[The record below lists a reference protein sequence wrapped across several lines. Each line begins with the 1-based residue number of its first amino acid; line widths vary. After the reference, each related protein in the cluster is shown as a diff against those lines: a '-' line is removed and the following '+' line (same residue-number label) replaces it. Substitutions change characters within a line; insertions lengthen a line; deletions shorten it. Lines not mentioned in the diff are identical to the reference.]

1 MARIIHESIKDD
13 EIIIIM
19 KEKEWDRYVEI
30 EKLNLS
36 IEEIKLI
43 KLKNN
48 CNGDK

>member
-36 IEEIKLI
+36 IEEIN
-43 KLKNN
+43 KLKKDVN
-48 CNGDK
+48 